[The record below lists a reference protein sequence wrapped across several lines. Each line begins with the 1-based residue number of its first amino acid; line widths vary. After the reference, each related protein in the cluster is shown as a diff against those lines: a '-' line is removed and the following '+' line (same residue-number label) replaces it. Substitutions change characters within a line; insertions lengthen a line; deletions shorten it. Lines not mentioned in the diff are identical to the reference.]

1 MTERFGLSP
10 ITKLVFNQRKE
21 EVDGM
26 TRLLDNERERLL
38 ASYEEYVD
46 DLTERTLI
54 TNEPRTQELLYQEI
68 NLGIVNEDNWKT
80 WASMDAEEVAHLI
93 RWNYMLIYKSPRI
106 SGEGLY
112 DAESYLT
119 TLQHGLELFK
129 RKGV

>member
-1 MTERFGLSP
+1 M
-10 ITKLVFNQRKE
+10 
-21 EVDGM
+21 
-26 TRLLDNERERLL
+26 
-38 ASYEEYVD
+38 D

-129 RKGV
+129 RNLEQCGEWDDGEEIEVGWLLEDINRV